1 MKDKWEGDISL
12 NKLDYIEIGR
22 RIRRCREELGISQ
35 EAAAERCGI
44 SPSFYSNIERGIKVM
59 SLETFVSICQ
69 AFSVSADYLLKDM
82 MPDTDDT
89 VLHAIS
95 EAKKYGDV
103 QYKKYIR
110 LVEALVNIT
119 DQLWL

>member
-1 MKDKWEGDISL
+1 MD
-12 NKLDYIEIGR
+12 KLDYVEIGR
-22 RIRRCREELGISQ
+22 RIRHCREELGISQ

-44 SPSFYSNIERGIKVM
+44 SPYSNIERGIKIM

-119 DQLWL
+119 DQL

>member
-1 MKDKWEGDISL
+1 M

-22 RIRRCREELGISQ
+22 RIRRCREELAISQ

-44 SPSFYSNIERGIKVM
+44 SPSFYSNIERGIKIM

-119 DQLWL
+119 DQL

>member
-82 MPDTDDT
+82 IPDTDDT

>member
-69 AFSVSADYLLKDM
+69 AFSVSADFLLKDM

>member
-1 MKDKWEGDISL
+1 
-12 NKLDYIEIGR
+12 
-22 RIRRCREELGISQ
+22 
-35 EAAAERCGI
+35 
-44 SPSFYSNIERGIKVM
+44 
-59 SLETFVSICQ
+59 
-69 AFSVSADYLLKDM
+69 M

-119 DQLWL
+119 DQL